1 MHHLPKRCVCYLSKA
16 ACGRLQFLVYSFSR
30 MKKLLLSATLLLA
43 AAAVSPAQDFKYQ
56 TPPKAI
62 QDLLLAPPTPR
73 LSLSG
78 DGRMLALLPVQD
90 FPNVAELAQPEL
102 RLSGLRFNPR
112 TNGPSRVSYAVGI
125 KLKKLPNGPEI
136 DVKGLP
142 AQARISSPNWSPDNK
157 TLACALTTPGSGT
170 DGRVELW
177 VVDVATATARRL
189 LAQPLNDAFG
199 TSFEWVS
206 DSKTLLAR
214 TVPAGRGPAPAAD
227 TAPTGPTVQES
238 GGGKKS
244 GARTY
249 QDLLKNPADER
260 LFDYYATSQLVKV
273 SLADGSAQPLGQ
285 PGVIQTASPSPDGQY
300 VLLRTRHRPYSYQLP
315 ISSFPQR
322 IDVLDLATGSVVKT
336 VADLP
341 LADNVPTNFDAVP
354 AGPRSHAWRTDV
366 PATIYYVEAQDGGD
380 PKVKVDVR
388 DKLFTINAPF
398 TGPAQELA
406 ALPLRFAGLSWGNEQ
421 VALVDGYRWAD
432 RHLTTWRLTPSA
444 PGTPLTALYDGSSED
459 TYHLL
464 GTPYEHRNAQGKY
477 VLLTGGPTGQNIYFL
492 GEGASPEGDRP
503 FVDEMD
509 LATKKTTRWWRSEAP
524 AYEIPVAILDASGKH
539 RQLLTRRE
547 SLNENPNYY
556 LRDATKKSALVAIT
570 HFPNPYAAFGGSFKK
585 QVLHYKRADGVDLTA
600 DLYLP
605 QSYKKTDGPLPTLME
620 AYPVEFKDKNNA
632 GQVSGSPYTFTRV
645 SWASPVYWVTQGYAV
660 LANASVPI
668 VGEGSKE
675 PNDTYTE
682 QLVSSAKAAID
693 EGARLG
699 VVDPARVGVMG
710 HSYGAFMTANLLA
723 HSSLFKAGIARS
735 GAYNRTLTPFGFQG
749 EERTYWQAPE
759 VYNAMSPFNYADK
772 IKTPIL
778 LIHGEADNNSGT
790 FPIQSERFFA
800 ALKGQGA
807 TARYVV
813 LPAEAHSYAA
823 RENLLHMLWEMDS
836 WLNKYV
842 KNPAPTPAN

>member
-1 MHHLPKRCVCYLSKA
+1 
-16 ACGRLQFLVYSFSR
+16 
-30 MKKLLLSATLLLA
+30 MKKLFLSTTFLLST
-43 AAAVSPAQDFKYQ
+43 AAVQAQDFKYQ
-56 TPPKAI
+56 TPPQGI

-73 LSLSG
+73 VSLAS
-78 DGRMLALLPVQD
+78 DGRTLALLQVQD
-90 FPNVAELAQPEL
+90 FPTVAELSQPEL
-102 RLSGLRFNPR
+102 RLAGLRFNPR

-125 KLKKLPNGPEI
+125 KLKKMPGGPEI
-136 DVKGLP
+136 EVKGLP
-142 AQARISSPNWSPDNK
+142 AQARISGVSWSPDNK
-157 TLACALTTPGSGT
+157 TMAFALTTPGSGT

-177 VVDVATATARRL
+177 VTDVATATARRL
-189 LAQPLNDAFG
+189 LAAPLNDAFG
-199 TSFEWVS
+199 SSFEWVS
-206 DSKTLLAR
+206 DSQTLLAR

-227 TAPTGPTVQES
+227 AAPTGPTVQES

-249 QDLLKNPADER
+249 QDLLKSPTDER
-260 LFDYYATSQLVKV
+260 LFDYYATAQLVKV
-273 SLADGSAQPLGQ
+273 KLADGSAQPLGQ
-285 PGVIQTASPSPDGQY
+285 PGVIQTASPSPDGKY
-300 VLLRTRHRPYSYQLP
+300 VLLRTRHRPYSYLLP
-315 ISSFPQR
+315 FSSFPQR
-322 IDVLDLATGSVVKT
+322 LDVLDLATGAPVKT

-341 LADNVPTNFDAVP
+341 LADNVPTNFDAVVT
-354 AGPRSHAWRTDV
+354 GPRSHSWRADA
-366 PATIYYVEAQDGGD
+366 PATLYYAEAQDGGD
-380 PKVKVDVR
+380 PKIKADIR
-388 DKLFTINAPF
+388 DKVYTLPAPF
-398 TGPAQELA
+398 AGPPQELA
-406 ALPLRFAGLSWGNEQ
+406 ALPLRFAGLNWGNDKLAMVE
-421 VALVDGYRWAD
+421 GFRWAD
-432 RHLTTWRLTPSA
+432 RHQTTWQLNPSA
-444 PGTPLTALYDGSSED
+444 PTAPLTVLFDGSTQD
-459 TYHLL
+459 TYKDP

-477 VLLTGGPTGQNIYFL
+477 VLLTGGATGQSIYLL
-492 GEGASPEGDRP
+492 GAGASPEGDRP
-503 FVDEMD
+503 FVDELD
-509 LATKKTTRWWRSEAP
+509 LATRKTSRWWRSEAP
-524 AYEIPVAILDASGKH
+524 VFETPVAILDATGKQ

-547 SLNENPNYY
+547 SLTLTPNYY
-556 LRDATKKSALVAIT
+556 LRDASKKAQPKAVTSFA
-570 HFPNPYAAFGGSFKK
+570 NPYAAFGGSFRK

-605 QSYKKTDGPLPTLME
+605 QNYKKTDGPLPTLME
-620 AYPVEFKDKNNA
+620 AYPVEFKDKSNA
-632 GQVSGSPYTFTRV
+632 GQVSGSPYTFTRL
-645 SWASPVYWVTQGYAV
+645 SWASPVFWVTQGYAV
-660 LANASVPI
+660 LANTSIPI

-710 HSYGAFMTANLLA
+710 HSYGAFMTANLLS
-723 HSSLFKAGIARS
+723 HSNLFKAGIARS

-749 EERTYWQAPE
+749 EERTFWQAAD

-772 IKTPIL
+772 IKTPLL

-790 FPIQSERFFA
+790 FPIQSERYYA

-842 KNPAPTPAN
+842 KGPVAPPAN

>member
-1 MHHLPKRCVCYLSKA
+1 
-16 ACGRLQFLVYSFSR
+16 
-30 MKKLLLSATLLLA
+30 MKNLLLSTTLLLA
-43 AAAVSPAQDFKYQ
+43 AAAVSSAQDFKYQ

-62 QDLLLAPPTPR
+62 QDLVLAPPTPR
-73 LSLSG
+73 LSLAG
-78 DGRMLALLPVQD
+78 DGRTIALLQVQD
-90 FPNVAELAQPEL
+90 FPTVAELAQPEL
-102 RLSGLRFNPR
+102 RLAGLRFNPR

-125 KLKKLPNGPEI
+125 KLKKLPGGPETE
-136 DVKGLP
+136 VKGLP
-142 AQARISSPNWSPDNK
+142 AQARISSPSWSPDNK
-157 TLACALTTPGSGT
+157 TMAFALTTPGAGPEG
-170 DGRVELW
+170 GRVELW
-177 VVDVATATARRL
+177 VLDVATATARRL

-214 TVPAGRGPAPAAD
+214 TVPAGRGTAPAAD
-227 TAPTGPTVQES
+227 TAPTGPAVQES

-273 SLADGSAQPLGQ
+273 SLADGNAQPLGQ
-285 PGVIQTASPSPDGQY
+285 PGVIQTASPSPDGKY
-300 VLLRTRHRPYSYQLP
+300 VLVRTRHRPYSYQLP

-322 IDVLDLATGSVVKT
+322 IDVLDLAGGTVVKT

-341 LADNVPTNFDAVP
+341 LADNVPTNFDAVVT
-354 AGPRSHAWRTDV
+354 GPRGHAWRTDV
-366 PATIYYVEAQDGGD
+366 PATLYYAEAQDGGD
-380 PKVKVDVR
+380 PKVKADVR
-388 DKLFTINAPF
+388 DKLYLLPAPF
-398 TGPAQELA
+398 AGPAQELA
-406 ALPLRFAGLSWGNEQ
+406 ALPLRFGGMSWGTDKL
-421 VALVDGYRWAD
+421 ALAEGYRWAD
-432 RHLTTWRLTPSA
+432 RHQTTWQLNPSTA
-444 PGTPLTALYDGSSED
+444 AAPLTVLFDGSEQD
-459 TYHLL
+459 TYHNP

-477 VLLTGGPTGQNIYFL
+477 VLLTGGPTGQSIYLL

-503 FVDEMD
+503 FVDELD
-509 LATKKTTRWWRSEAP
+509 LTTKKTTRWWRSEAP

-539 RQLLTRRE
+539 RELLTRRE
-547 SLNENPNYY
+547 SLTQNPNYY
-556 LRDATKKSALVAIT
+556 LRDASKKAAPRAIT
-570 HFPNPYAAFGGSFKK
+570 NFPNPYAAFGGSFKK

-605 QSYKKTDGPLPTLME
+605 QNYKKTDGPLPTLME
-620 AYPVEFKDKNNA
+620 AYPVEFKDKSNA
-632 GQVSGSPYTFTRV
+632 GQVSGSPYTFTRL

-699 VVDPARVGVMG
+699 VVDPARVAVMG

-759 VYNAMSPFNYADK
+759 VYNAMSPFNFADK

-790 FPIQSERFFA
+790 FPIQTERFFA

-842 KNPAPTPAN
+842 KSPAPQPAN

>member
-1 MHHLPKRCVCYLSKA
+1 MKN
-16 ACGRLQFLVYSFSR
+16 LV
-30 MKKLLLSATLLLA
+30 LSATLLLS
-43 AAAVSPAQDFKYQ
+43 AAAVSSAQDFKYQ
-56 TPPKAI
+56 TPPQAI
-62 QDLLLAPPTPR
+62 QDLVLAPPTPR
-73 LSLSG
+73 VSLAS
-78 DGRMLALLPVQD
+78 DGRTMALLQVQD
-90 FPNVAELAQPEL
+90 FPTVAELAQPEL
-102 RLSGLRFNPR
+102 RLAGLRFNPR
-112 TNGPSRVSYAVGI
+112 TNGPGRVSYAVGI
-125 KLKKLPNGPEI
+125 KLKKLPGGPETE
-136 DVKGLP
+136 VKGLP
-142 AQARISSPNWSPDNK
+142 AQARISSPSWSPDNK
-157 TLACALTTPGSGT
+157 TMAFALTTPGSGT

-177 VVDVATATARRL
+177 VLDVATATARRL

-206 DSKTLLAR
+206 DSKTILAR
-214 TVPAGRGPAPAAD
+214 TVPAGRGTAPSAD

-273 SLADGSAQPLGQ
+273 SLADGNAQPMGQ
-285 PGVIQTASPSPDGQY
+285 PGIIQTASPSPDGRF
-300 VLLRTRHRPYSYQLP
+300 VLVRTRHRPYSYQLP

-322 IDVLDLATGSVVKT
+322 IDVLDLTGGAVVKT

-341 LADNVPTNFDAVP
+341 LADNVPTNFDAVVT
-354 AGPRSHAWRTDV
+354 GPRGHAWRTDV
-366 PATIYYVEAQDGGD
+366 PATLYYAEAQDGGD
-380 PKVKVDVR
+380 PKTKAEIR
-388 DKLFTINAPF
+388 DKVFTISAPF
-398 TGPAQELA
+398 SGPAQELA
-406 ALPLRFAGLSWGNEQ
+406 ALPLRFAGMSWGNDKL
-421 VALVDGYRWAD
+421 ALADGYRWAD
-432 RHLTTWRLTPSA
+432 RHQTTWQLS
-444 PGTPLTALYDGSSED
+444 PGTPTAPLTVLFDGSSQD
-459 TYHLL
+459 TYKNP
-464 GTPYEHRNAQGKY
+464 GTPYEHRNAQGKF
-477 VLLTGGPTGQNIYFL
+477 VLLTGGPTGQSIYLL

-503 FVDEMD
+503 FVDELD
-509 LATKKTTRWWRSEAP
+509 LTTKKTTRWWRSEAP

-539 RQLLTRRE
+539 RELLTRRE
-547 SLNENPNYY
+547 SLTQNPNYY
-556 LRDATKKSALVAIT
+556 LRDASKKAAPKAIT
-570 HFPNPYAAFGGSFKK
+570 NFPNPYAAFGGSFKK
-585 QVLHYKRADGVDLTA
+585 QVLRYKRADGVDLTA

-605 QSYKKTDGPLPTLME
+605 QNYKKTDGPLPTLME
-620 AYPVEFKDKNNA
+620 AYPVEFKDKSNA
-632 GQVSGSPYTFTRV
+632 GQVSGSPYTFTRL

-699 VVDPARVGVMG
+699 VVDPARVAVMG

-749 EERTYWQAPE
+749 EERTFWQAPE

-790 FPIQSERFFA
+790 FPIQTERFFA

-842 KNPAPTPAN
+842 KTPAAPAN

>member
-1 MHHLPKRCVCYLSKA
+1 
-16 ACGRLQFLVYSFSR
+16 
-30 MKKLLLSATLLLA
+30 MKKLFLSTTFLLST
-43 AAAVSPAQDFKYQ
+43 AAVQAQDFKYQ
-56 TPPKAI
+56 TPPQGI

-73 LSLSG
+73 VSLAS
-78 DGRMLALLPVQD
+78 DGRTLALLQVQD
-90 FPNVAELAQPEL
+90 FPTVAELSQPEL
-102 RLSGLRFNPR
+102 RLAGLRFNPR

-125 KLKKLPNGPEI
+125 KLKKMPGGPEI
-136 DVKGLP
+136 EVKGLP
-142 AQARISSPNWSPDNK
+142 AQARISGVSWSPDNK
-157 TLACALTTPGSGT
+157 TMAFALTTPGSGT

-177 VVDVATATARRL
+177 VTDVATATARRL
-189 LAQPLNDAFG
+189 LAAPLNDAFG
-199 TSFEWVS
+199 SSFEWVS
-206 DSKTLLAR
+206 DSQTLLAR

-227 TAPTGPTVQES
+227 AAPTGPTVQES

-249 QDLLKNPADER
+249 QDLLKSPTDER
-260 LFDYYATSQLVKV
+260 LFDYYATAQLVKV
-273 SLADGSAQPLGQ
+273 KLADGSAQPLGQ
-285 PGVIQTASPSPDGQY
+285 PGVIQTASPSPDGKY
-300 VLLRTRHRPYSYQLP
+300 VLLRTRHRPYSYLLP
-315 ISSFPQR
+315 FSSFPQR
-322 IDVLDLATGSVVKT
+322 LDVLDLATGAPVKT

-341 LADNVPTNFDAVP
+341 LADNVPTNFDAVVT
-354 AGPRSHAWRTDV
+354 GPRSHSWRADA
-366 PATIYYVEAQDGGD
+366 PATLYYAEAQDGGD
-380 PKVKVDVR
+380 PKIKADIR
-388 DKLFTINAPF
+388 DKVYTLPAPF
-398 TGPAQELA
+398 AGPPQELA
-406 ALPLRFAGLSWGNEQ
+406 ALPLRFAGLNWGNDKLAMVE
-421 VALVDGYRWAD
+421 GFRWAD
-432 RHLTTWRLTPSA
+432 RHQTTWQLNPSA
-444 PGTPLTALYDGSSED
+444 PTAPLTVLFDGSTQD
-459 TYHLL
+459 TYKDP

-477 VLLTGGPTGQNIYFL
+477 VLLTGGATGQSIYLL
-492 GEGASPEGDRP
+492 GAGASPEGDRP
-503 FVDEMD
+503 FVDELD
-509 LATKKTTRWWRSEAP
+509 LATRKTTRWWRSEAP
-524 AYEIPVAILDASGKH
+524 VFETPVAIIDASGKQ

-547 SLNENPNYY
+547 SLTLTPNYY
-556 LRDATKKSALVAIT
+556 LRDASKKAQPKAVTSFA
-570 HFPNPYAAFGGSFKK
+570 NPYAAFGGSFRK

-605 QSYKKTDGPLPTLME
+605 QNYKKTDGPLPTLME
-620 AYPVEFKDKNNA
+620 AYPVEFKDKSNA
-632 GQVSGSPYTFTRV
+632 GQVSGSPYTFTRL
-645 SWASPVYWVTQGYAV
+645 SWASPVFWVTQGYAV
-660 LANASVPI
+660 LANTSIPI

-710 HSYGAFMTANLLA
+710 HSYGAFMTANLLS
-723 HSSLFKAGIARS
+723 HSNLFKAGIARS

-749 EERTYWQAPE
+749 EERTFWQAAD

-772 IKTPIL
+772 IKTPLL

-790 FPIQSERFFA
+790 FPIQSERYYA

-842 KNPAPTPAN
+842 KGPVAPPAN

>member
-1 MHHLPKRCVCYLSKA
+1 
-16 ACGRLQFLVYSFSR
+16 
-30 MKKLLLSATLLLA
+30 MKKLFLSTTFLLST
-43 AAAVSPAQDFKYQ
+43 AAVQAQDFKYQ
-56 TPPKAI
+56 TPPQGI

-73 LSLSG
+73 VSLAS
-78 DGRMLALLPVQD
+78 DGRTLALLQVQD
-90 FPNVAELAQPEL
+90 FPTVAELSQPEL
-102 RLSGLRFNPR
+102 RLAGLRFNPR

-125 KLKKLPNGPEI
+125 KLKKMPGGPEI
-136 DVKGLP
+136 EVKGLP
-142 AQARISSPNWSPDNK
+142 AQARISGVSWSPDNK
-157 TLACALTTPGSGT
+157 TMAFALTTPGSGT

-177 VVDVATATARRL
+177 VTDVATATARRL
-189 LAQPLNDAFG
+189 LAAPLNDAFG
-199 TSFEWVS
+199 SSFEWVS
-206 DSKTLLAR
+206 DSQTLLAR

-227 TAPTGPTVQES
+227 AAPTGPTVQES

-249 QDLLKNPADER
+249 QDLLKSPTDER
-260 LFDYYATSQLVKV
+260 LFDYYATAQLVKV
-273 SLADGSAQPLGQ
+273 KLADGSAQPLGQ
-285 PGVIQTASPSPDGQY
+285 PGVIQTASPSPDGKY
-300 VLLRTRHRPYSYQLP
+300 VLLRTRHRPYSYLLP
-315 ISSFPQR
+315 FSSFPQR
-322 IDVLDLATGSVVKT
+322 LDVLDLATGAPVKT

-341 LADNVPTNFDAVP
+341 LADNVPTNFDAVVT
-354 AGPRSHAWRTDV
+354 GPRGHSWRADA
-366 PATIYYVEAQDGGD
+366 PATLYYAEAQDGGD
-380 PKVKVDVR
+380 PKIKADIR
-388 DKLFTINAPF
+388 DKVYTLPAPF
-398 TGPAQELA
+398 AGPPQELA
-406 ALPLRFAGLSWGNEQ
+406 ALPLRFAGLNWGNDKLAMVE
-421 VALVDGYRWAD
+421 GFRWAD
-432 RHLTTWRLTPSA
+432 RHQTTWQLNPSA
-444 PGTPLTALYDGSSED
+444 PTAPLTVLFDGSTQD
-459 TYHLL
+459 TYKDP

-477 VLLTGGPTGQNIYFL
+477 VLLTGGATGQSIYLL
-492 GEGASPEGDRP
+492 GAGASPEGDRP
-503 FVDEMD
+503 FVDELD
-509 LATKKTTRWWRSEAP
+509 LATRKTTRWWRSEAP
-524 AYEIPVAILDASGKH
+524 VFETPVAILDATGKQ

-547 SLNENPNYY
+547 SLTLTPNYY
-556 LRDATKKSALVAIT
+556 LRDASKKAQPKAVTSFA
-570 HFPNPYAAFGGSFKK
+570 NPYAAFGGSFRK

-605 QSYKKTDGPLPTLME
+605 QNYKKTDGPLPTLME
-620 AYPVEFKDKNNA
+620 AYPVEFKDKSNA
-632 GQVSGSPYTFTRV
+632 GQVSGSPYTFTRL
-645 SWASPVYWVTQGYAV
+645 SWASPVFWVTQGYAV
-660 LANASVPI
+660 LANTSIPI

-710 HSYGAFMTANLLA
+710 HSYGAFMTANLLS
-723 HSSLFKAGIARS
+723 HSNLFKAGIARS

-749 EERTYWQAPE
+749 EERTFWQAAD

-772 IKTPIL
+772 IKTPLL

-790 FPIQSERFFA
+790 FPIQSERYYA

-842 KNPAPTPAN
+842 KGPVAPPAN

>member
-1 MHHLPKRCVCYLSKA
+1 
-16 ACGRLQFLVYSFSR
+16 
-30 MKKLLLSATLLLA
+30 MKKLLLSTTLLLA
-43 AAAVSPAQDFKYQ
+43 AAASQAQDFKYQ

-73 LSLSG
+73 LSLAA
-78 DGRMLALLPVQD
+78 DGRTLALLPVQD
-90 FPNVAELAQPEL
+90 FPTVAELSQPEL
-102 RLSGLRFNPR
+102 RLAGLRFNPR

-125 KLKKLPNGPEI
+125 KLKKLPGGAEI

-142 AQARISSPNWSPDNK
+142 AQARISSPSWSPDNK
-157 TLACALTTPGSGT
+157 TLAFALTTPGP

-189 LAQPLNDAFG
+189 LAAPLNDAFG

-227 TAPTGPTVQES
+227 AAPTGPAVQES

-260 LFDYYATSQLVKV
+260 LFDYYATAQLVRV

-285 PGVIQTASPSPDGQY
+285 PGVIQTASPSPDGKY
-300 VLLRTRHRPYSYQLP
+300 VLLRTRHRPYSYTLP
-315 ISSFPQR
+315 LSSFPQR
-322 IDVLDLATGSVVKT
+322 IDALDLASGAVVKT

-354 AGPRSHAWRTDV
+354 TGPRGHSWRADV
-366 PATIYYVEAQDGGD
+366 PATLYYAEAQDGGD
-380 PKVKVDVR
+380 PKVNADVR
-388 DKLFTINAPF
+388 DKLFTISAPF
-398 TGPAQELA
+398 TSAPQELA
-406 ALPLRFAGLSWGNEQ
+406 ALPMRFGGLTWGNATL
-421 VALVDGYRWAD
+421 ALAEGYRWAD
-432 RHLTTWRLTPSA
+432 RHQTTWQLNPSV
-444 PGTPLTALYDGSSED
+444 PTTPLNVLFDGSEQD
-459 TYHLL
+459 TYHNP

-477 VLLTGGPTGQNIYFL
+477 VLLTGGATGQSIYLL
-492 GEGASPEGDRP
+492 GQGASSEGDRP
-503 FVDEMD
+503 FVDELD
-509 LATKKTTRWWRSEAP
+509 LNTKKSVRWWRSEAP
-524 AYEIPVAILDASGKH
+524 AYEIPVAIVDASGKK

-547 SLNENPNYY
+547 SLTEAPNYY
-556 LRDATKKSALVAIT
+556 LRDAAKKAKPVAIT
-570 HFPNPYAAFGGSFKK
+570 HFPNPYAAVGGSFRK

-605 QSYKKTDGPLPTLME
+605 QNYKKMDGPLPTLME

-632 GQVSGSPYTFTRV
+632 GQVSGSPYTFTRLN
-645 SWASPVYWVTQGYAV
+645 WGSPVFWVTQGYAV
-660 LANASVPI
+660 LANASIPI

-693 EGARLG
+693 EGTRLG

-710 HSYGAFMTANLLA
+710 HSYGAFMTANLLS
-723 HSSLFKAGIARS
+723 HSNLFKAGIARS

-749 EERTYWQAPE
+749 EERTFWQAPE
-759 VYNAMSPFNYADK
+759 VYNAMSPFNFADK
-772 IKTPIL
+772 MKTPLL

-790 FPIQSERFFA
+790 FPIQSERYYA

-813 LPAEAHSYAA
+813 LPAEAHGYAA

-836 WLNKYV
+836 WLDKYV
-842 KNPAPTPAN
+842 KAPAPPPAT

>member
-1 MHHLPKRCVCYLSKA
+1 
-16 ACGRLQFLVYSFSR
+16 
-30 MKKLLLSATLLLA
+30 MKKLLLSATFLLA
-43 AAAVSPAQDFKYQ
+43 AAVSQAQEFQYK

-73 LSLSG
+73 LSLAS
-78 DGRMLALLPVQD
+78 DGQTVALLQVQD
-90 FPNVAELAQPEL
+90 FPTVAELAQPEL
-102 RLSGLRFNPR
+102 RLAGLRFNPR

-125 KLKKLPNGPEI
+125 KLKKLPNGPET

-142 AQARISSPNWSPDNK
+142 AQARISSPSWSPDNR
-157 TLACALTTPGSGT
+157 TMAFALTTPGSGA
-170 DGRVELW
+170 DGKVELW
-177 VVDVATATARRL
+177 VLDVASATARRL

-199 TSFEWVS
+199 NSFEWVA

-214 TVPAGRGPAPAAD
+214 TVPAGRGAAPAAD
-227 TAPTGPTVQES
+227 TAPTGPAVQES

-273 SLADGSAQPLGQ
+273 SLADGAAQPLGQ
-285 PGVIQTASPSPDGQY
+285 PGVIQTASPSPSGQY
-300 VLLRTRHRPYSYQLP
+300 VLVRTRHRPYSYLLP

-322 IDVLDLATGSVVKT
+322 LDVLDLSSGAVLKT

-354 AGPRSHAWRTDV
+354 TGPRGHAWRADV
-366 PATIYYVEAQDGGD
+366 PATIAYAEAQDGGD
-380 PKVKVDVR
+380 PKVKADIR
-388 DKLFTINAPF
+388 DKVYTLTAPF
-398 TGPAQELA
+398 TGPAQVLV
-406 ALPLRFAGLSWGNEQ
+406 ALPMRFGGLTWGNDQ
-421 VALVDGYRWAD
+421 LALAEGYRWAD
-432 RHLTTWRLTPSA
+432 RHQTTWQLNPSA
-444 PGTPLTALYDGSSED
+444 PAGPLRVLFDGSEQD
-459 TYHLL
+459 TYKNP

-477 VLLTGGPTGQNIYFL
+477 VLLTGGPAGQSIYLL
-492 GEGASPEGDRP
+492 GQGASPEGDRP
-503 FVDEMD
+503 FVDELD
-509 LATKKTTRWWRSEAP
+509 LASKKTTRWWRSEAP
-524 AYEIPVAILDASGKH
+524 TYEIPVAILDASGKK
-539 RQLLTRRE
+539 RTLLTRRE
-547 SLNENPNYY
+547 SLTQNPNYY
-556 LRDATKKSALVAIT
+556 LRDATKKDKLTAIT
-570 HFPNPYAAFGGSFKK
+570 KFPNPYAAFGGSFKK

-605 QSYKKTDGPLPTLME
+605 QNYKKTDGPLPTLME
-620 AYPVEFKDKNNA
+620 AYPVEFKDKSNA
-632 GQVSGSPYTFTRV
+632 GQVSGSPYTFTRL
-645 SWASPVYWVTQGYAV
+645 SWASPVFWVTQGYAV
-660 LANASVPI
+660 LANASIPI

-699 VVDPARVGVMG
+699 VVDANKVGVMG
-710 HSYGAFMTANLLA
+710 HSYGAFMTANLLS
-723 HSSLFKAGIARS
+723 HSNLFKAGIARS

-749 EERTYWQAPE
+749 EERTFWQAPE

-790 FPIQSERFFA
+790 FPIQSERYYA

-823 RENLLHMLWEMDS
+823 RENLLHMLWEMNT
-836 WLNKYV
+836 WLDKYV
-842 KNPAPTPAN
+842 KAPAPQAN

>member
-1 MHHLPKRCVCYLSKA
+1 
-16 ACGRLQFLVYSFSR
+16 
-30 MKKLLLSATLLLA
+30 MKKLLLSATFLLA
-43 AAAVSPAQDFKYQ
+43 AALSQAQDFQYK

-73 LSLSG
+73 LSLAS
-78 DGRMLALLPVQD
+78 DGQTMALLQVQD
-90 FPNVAELAQPEL
+90 FPTVAELAQPEL
-102 RLSGLRFNPR
+102 RLAGLRFNPR

-125 KLKKLPNGPEI
+125 KLKKLPNGAEI

-142 AQARISSPNWSPDNK
+142 AQARISSPSWSPDNK
-157 TLACALTTPGSGT
+157 SMAFALTTPGSGT

-177 VVDVATATARRL
+177 VLDVASATARRL

-199 TSFEWVS
+199 NSFEWVS

-214 TVPAGRGPAPAAD
+214 TVPAGRGAAPSAD
-227 TAPTGPTVQES
+227 TAPTGPAVQES

-273 SLADGSAQPLGQ
+273 SLADGAAQPLGQ
-285 PGVIQTASPSPDGQY
+285 PGIIQTASPSPSGQY
-300 VLLRTRHRPYSYQLP
+300 VLVRTRHRPYSYLLP

-322 IDVLDLATGSVVKT
+322 IDVLDLGSGAVVKT

-341 LADNVPTNFDAVP
+341 LADNVPTNFDAV
-354 AGPRSHAWRTDV
+354 ATGPRGHSWRADV
-366 PATIYYVEAQDGGD
+366 PATIAYAEAQDGGD
-380 PKVKVDVR
+380 PKVKADIR
-388 DKLFTINAPF
+388 DKVYTLAAPF

-406 ALPLRFAGLSWGNEQ
+406 ALPMRFAGLTWGNSTL
-421 VALVDGYRWAD
+421 ALADGYRWAD
-432 RHLTTWRLTPSA
+432 RHQTTWQLNPSTPS
-444 PGTPLTALYDGSSED
+444 GPLTVLFDGSSQD
-459 TYHLL
+459 TYKNP
-464 GTPYEHRNAQGKY
+464 GTPYEHRNAQGKF
-477 VLLTGGPTGQNIYFL
+477 VLLTGGPSGQSIYLL

-503 FVDEMD
+503 FVDELD
-509 LATKKTTRWWRSEAP
+509 LASKKTIRWWRSEAP
-524 AYEIPVAILDASGKH
+524 VYEVPVAVLDASGKK
-539 RQLLTRRE
+539 RTLLTRRE
-547 SLNENPNYY
+547 SLTQNPNYY
-556 LRDATKKSALVAIT
+556 LRDATKKDKLTAIT
-570 HFPNPYAAFGGSFKK
+570 KFPNPYAAFGGSFKK
-585 QVLHYKRADGVDLTA
+585 QVLRYKRADGVDLTA

-605 QSYKKTDGPLPTLME
+605 QNYKKTDGPLPTLME

-632 GQVSGSPYTFTRV
+632 GQVSGSPYTFTRL

-660 LANASVPI
+660 LANASIPI

-699 VVDPARVGVMG
+699 VVDPNKVGVMG
-710 HSYGAFMTANLLA
+710 HSYGAFMTANLLS
-723 HSSLFKAGIARS
+723 HSNLFKAGIARS

-749 EERTYWQAPE
+749 EERTFWQAPE

-790 FPIQSERFFA
+790 FPIQSERYYA

-813 LPAEAHSYAA
+813 LPAEAHGYAA
-823 RENLLHMLWEMDS
+823 RENLLHMLWEMNT
-836 WLNKYV
+836 WLDKYV
-842 KNPAPTPAN
+842 KAPAPQAN